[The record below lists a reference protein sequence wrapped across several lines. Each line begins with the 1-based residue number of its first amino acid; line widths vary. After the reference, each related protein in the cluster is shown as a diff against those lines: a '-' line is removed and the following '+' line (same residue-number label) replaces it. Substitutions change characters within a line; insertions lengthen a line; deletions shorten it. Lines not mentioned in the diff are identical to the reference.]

1 MPNWVRTQV
10 KIEGP
15 EFQIAIVRGMA
26 RLTEITDKGFF
37 SQFAPMPEGL
47 EAIRVYSDIY
57 DMQKAKN
64 DEELLR
70 VFGNNILKLIRK
82 TEEEIKELKAENASY
97 SYDYFWEMFA
107 NLAHA
112 CRFKQETG
120 HSSWYSW
127 ACENWGTKWDI
138 SFSDDS
144 FGILYDSPE
153 SITLLWDTAW
163 GLAAPAL
170 EKLFTFLDGKCSISG
185 EFADEDIGNNCGTF
199 FIENGK
205 CKIEYPEDPV
215 QFSLDL
221 WGWDREEWEAEQN

>member
-1 MPNWVRTQV
+1 MPNWVRTQT

-15 EFQIAIVRGMA
+15 KFQIALVRSMA
-26 RLTEITDKGFF
+26 KMTENFDRGFF
-37 SQFAPMPEGL
+37 NQFAPMPEGL
-47 EAIRVYSDIY
+47 EAIQVFSDVY

-64 DEELLR
+64 DEELFR
-70 VFGNNILKLIRK
+70 VLGNNILKLIRK

-107 NLAHA
+107 NIAHA

-120 HSSWYSW
+120 SASWYDWS
-127 ACENWGTKWDI
+127 CKNWGTKWDV
-138 SFSDDS
+138 FSDS

-153 SITLLWDTAW
+153 SITLVWDTAW

-185 EFADEDIGNNCGTF
+185 EFADENIGHNCGTF
-199 FIENGK
+199 FVENGK

-215 QFSLDL
+215 QFALDL
-221 WGWDREEWEAEQN
+221 WGWDREEWEADQA